1 MREPLIMTPGPT
13 EVAEEVRQA
22 MAQNFTNPDLDP
34 QFFKFYTELCGDL
47 QKIINTKN
55 QVLVLSGEG
64 MLALDAAL
72 ASLIEPGDRV
82 LALSNGI
89 FGTGLAGM
97 AENYGAEVVKLEK
110 SYREPITGRE
120 VEEVLEEE
128 SNFDLATLVHCE
140 TPAGLINPAAEIL
153 PVLKERGL
161 ITVIDAVSSLGGI
174 EFKPDDWG
182 ADVVLG
188 GSQKVL
194 SAPPGLAFL
203 SLSSRAWKKIESRK
217 ASQPAFYLNLKLWQ
231 NWQEKQEF
239 PYTPSVSDIYALKKA
254 AERLLTEADRYQRH
268 SWIAGAVRKALQ
280 AGGLTLYPDSGYSNT
295 VTAVRMPDGIKFSD
309 LNREMLESHGIMI
322 AGAFAE
328 LSGKVFRIGH
338 MGENCRD
345 EKLYLTLKALQHSLV
360 KLGFKFQQD
369 MLKTYVNEMNSA
381 AVNELNS

>member
-34 QFFKFYTELCGDL
+34 QFFKFYAELCGDL
-47 QKIINTKN
+47 KKILNTKS

-64 MLALDAAL
+64 MLALDSAL

-89 FGTGLAGM
+89 FGNGLAGM
-97 AENYGAEVVKLEK
+97 AENYGAEVIKLEK
-110 SYREPITGRE
+110 SYSEPVTGRE
-120 VEEVLEEE
+120 VEEILEQEKE
-128 SNFDLATLVHCE
+128 IDLATVVHCE
-140 TPAGLINPAAEIL
+140 TPAGLINPIEEIL
-153 PVLKERGL
+153 PALNERGI
-161 ITVIDAVSSLGGI
+161 ITVVDAVSSLGGI
-174 EFKPDDWG
+174 EIKPDDWG

-203 SLSSRAWKKIESRK
+203 SLSPSAWEKIEKRK

-231 NWQEKQEF
+231 DWQEKQEF

-254 AERLLTEADRYQRH
+254 AERLLAEEDRYQRH
-268 SWIAGAVRKALQ
+268 ARIAGAVRKALQ
-280 AGGLTLYPDSGYSNT
+280 AGGLILYPDFGYSDT
-295 VTAVRMPDGIKFSD
+295 VTAVRMPDGINFSD
-309 LNREMLESHGIMI
+309 LNREMLEKHGVMI

-338 MGENCRD
+338 MGENCRE

-360 KLGFKFQQD
+360 KLGFNFQQD
-369 MLKTYVNEMNSA
+369 ILKIY
-381 AVNELNS
+381 VNELNS